1 MKNSKIIRRKVL
13 LSLFSLFFAYA
24 NARIEKCQ
32 DLSFLADPE
41 NTNERTLVTFDID
54 EVLMTY
60 PDKALNTYY
69 ERHLGQIDNPMFYQ
83 ITFTHPE
90 ALVNQDTPQIIQ
102 GLQER
107 EIKTIALT
115 SRTIGVIGFIG
126 PTEIYNPD
134 FTFDCLQRLGINFR
148 TSFHDLNHTFLTLP
162 QEPYPLFEN
171 GILFAN
177 NNPKGA
183 ALVSFLTTIVQNF
196 QVTKI
201 IFVDNELRHLQSVE
215 QALQDYESR
224 IEFIGLH
231 HTLEASQLQPVRPID
246 FEVKDFQIRHFQE
259 TGEWLN
265 DAQAQERMP
274 NPDSTL
280 KDLLREIEE
289 LKINP

>member
-1 MKNSKIIRRKVL
+1 ML
-13 LSLFSLFFAYA
+13 LNLSLFFAYV
-24 NARIEKCQ
+24 NARIEECR
-32 DLSFLADPE
+32 DLSFLADPK
-41 NTNERTLVTFDID
+41 NTNERTLVAFDID

-83 ITFTHPE
+83 IAFTHPE
-90 ALVNQDTPQIIQ
+90 ALVNPDTPQIIQ

-107 EIKTIALT
+107 DIKTIALT
-115 SRTIGVIGFIG
+115 SRTIEVIGFIG
-126 PTEIYNPD
+126 STEIYNPD
-134 FTFDCLQRLGINFR
+134 FTFDCLQRFGIDFR
-148 TSFHDLNHTFLTLP
+148 TSFPDLNHTFLTLP

-201 IFVDNELRHLQSVE
+201 IFVDNELRHLLSVE

-231 HTLEASQLQPVRPID
+231 HTLEASQLQPLTILNFQVR
-246 FEVKDFQIRHFQE
+246 DFQIHHFQQ
-259 TGEWLN
+259 TNEWLH
-265 DAQAQERMP
+265 DDQAKARIS
-274 NPDSTL
+274 NP
-280 KDLLREIEE
+280 
-289 LKINP
+289 